1 MEKTLTA
8 LKITLLVLLIAV
20 LVGVLVISIN
30 KDFSFASKFE
40 SKSKLVY
47 DENIEEEFSKIDF
60 YSESMDIEFVKSKDD
75 KVNVKVYDSKENT
88 TTVNVENDTLKIDS
102 DKKEKCFFCIVGNR
116 KTVIALPEKIYD
128 LAIESKSGDILS
140 NINFNKVSIDSK
152 SGDIKLNSIKEGNL
166 KVLSGDID
174 IEEVDDIEIVS
185 ASGDV
190 EINKINKHLDIDTK
204 SGDIFIKDLTL
215 TNNSNIKV
223 ASGDVT
229 IYNASEDIY
238 FNTKAVSGDVSINNN
253 NRRANNELTIDTKSG
268 DITVRN

>member
-8 LKITLLVLLIAV
+8 VKITLFGLLIAV
-20 LVGVLVISIN
+20 LVVVLVISIN
-30 KDFSFASKFE
+30 KDFDFGFKSN
-40 SKSKLVY
+40 SKLVY
-47 DENIEEEFSKIDF
+47 DENIEEEFNKIDF
-60 YSESMDIEFVKSKDD
+60 YSESMDIEFVKSKDE

-88 TTVNVENDTLKIDS
+88 TTANVENDTLKIVS
-102 DKKEKCFFCIVGNR
+102 DKKEKCFFCIVENR
-116 KTVIALPEKIYD
+116 KTVIALPENIYD

-152 SGDIKLNSIKEGNL
+152 SGDIKLNNIKEGNL
-166 KVLSGDID
+166 KVASGDID
-174 IEEVDDIEIVS
+174 LEEVDDIEIVS
-185 ASGDV
+185 SSGDV
-190 EINKINKHLDIDTK
+190 NINKINKHLDIDTK

-238 FNTKAVSGDVSINNN
+238 FNTKVASGDVSIDNN
-253 NRRANNELTIDTKSG
+253 NRYAKNELTINTKSG
-268 DITVRN
+268 DIIVKN